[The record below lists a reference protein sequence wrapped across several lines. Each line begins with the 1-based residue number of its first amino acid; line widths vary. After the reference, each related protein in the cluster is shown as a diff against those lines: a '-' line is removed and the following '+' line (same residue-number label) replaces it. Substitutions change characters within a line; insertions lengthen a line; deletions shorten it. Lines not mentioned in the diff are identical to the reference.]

1 MKREILCHIF
11 AIFCVFIWGTTF
23 ISTKVLLDSF
33 HPVVILLYRLF
44 ICVILLF
51 IIHPKL
57 FKTKNFKHELLFIG
71 AGASG
76 ITFYFLF
83 ENLALSYT
91 NASDVGI
98 IVSLAPFFT
107 MIFCS
112 LILKSDKITLWF
124 ILGFVV
130 AMAGI
135 IIISING
142 SGNLKMNPLGYFLA
156 LLAMVMWG
164 IYSVFVKKIGDLG
177 YKGIGMTRKIMY
189 YGLIILIPFFF
200 IFKCDFNFF
209 ALGDIKN
216 TLNILFLGVLA
227 STVCFVLWNYS
238 LRTIGA
244 VKTSVYIYLSPAI
257 TTLASFIFLN
267 ENINGF
273 TILGLILAI
282 LGLVL
287 SSIRTKTNLKLDSN
301 DIQT

>member
-1 MKREILCHIF
+1 MRKDILCHIF
-11 AIFCVFIWGTTF
+11 ALFCVFVWGTTF
-23 ISTKVLLDSF
+23 ISTKILLDSF
-33 HPVVILLYRLF
+33 HPVVILLYRIF
-44 ICVILLF
+44 ICVVLLF
-51 IIHPKL
+51 IIHPKI
-57 FKTKNFKHELLFIG
+57 FKTNSFKHELLFMG

-91 NASDVGI
+91 NAADVGI

-107 MIFCS
+107 LIFCT

-124 ILGFVV
+124 MLGFVV

-142 SGNLKMNPLGYFLA
+142 SGNLKLNPLGYFLA

-189 YGLIILIPFFF
+189 YGLIFLIPFFF
-200 IFKCDFNFF
+200 IFRCNFNFEL
-209 ALGDIKN
+209 LGNVKN
-216 TLNILFLGVLA
+216 LFNILYLGVIA

-238 LRTIGA
+238 LRKIGA
-244 VKTSVYIYLSPAI
+244 VKTSLYIYLSPAI
-257 TTLASFIFLN
+257 TTLASFIFLD
-267 ENINGF
+267 EVINFF
-273 TILGLILAI
+273 TIVGMVLAI
-282 LGLVL
+282 LGLVI
-287 SSIRTKTNLKLDSN
+287 SSVRTKNNINLEEKE
-301 DIQT
+301 IE